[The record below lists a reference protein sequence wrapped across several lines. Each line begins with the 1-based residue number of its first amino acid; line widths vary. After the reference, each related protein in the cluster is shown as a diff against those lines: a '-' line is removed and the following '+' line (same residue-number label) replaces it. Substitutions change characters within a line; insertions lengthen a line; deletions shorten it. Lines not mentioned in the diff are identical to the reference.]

1 MLYDKRIR
9 NMYCAKKGFIN
20 ANQSVVT
27 RDRYMRSQMV
37 RLNITKPFRTL
48 DFQLIIK
55 DFCKL
60 WINGLGRM
68 LYITVLYWT

>member
-1 MLYDKRIR
+1 LGKSYRGVSYYRRPK
-9 NMYCAKKGFIN
+9 YAK
-20 ANQSVVT
+20 QSVVT